1 MSGQTVLLVDDEPD
15 ILQLLEITLAR
26 MNLSTRRATNL
37 AEARAALEECTPDLC
52 LTDMKLPD
60 GNGLTLI
67 EHMQNRCPEVPVAMI
82 TAHGSVESAIEA
94 LKLGAFDF
102 VTKPLALEKLRELVG
117 HALQIRR
124 DTVDVAAQ
132 ELIGTSPVTEALR
145 EQVRKVAR
153 SQAPVH
159 IQGESGVGKEVVAR
173 LIHRLGPRAGQPF
186 IAVNCGAIP
195 PDLVESEL
203 FGHKKGAF
211 TGATSD
217 KPGLFMAASG
227 GTLLLDE
234 VADLPLPVQVKLLRA
249 IQEKSVRPVG
259 SESEVATDVRLL
271 SATHKN
277 LAFEARAGRFR
288 DDLYY
293 RINVIGIHVP
303 ALRERLGDVP
313 ELADHL
319 LQKMATEHRSPRKH
333 LSDAAEFALQ
343 QHSFPG
349 NIRELENILA
359 RASALTE
366 GEIIEPADLAFQP
379 LLDDELRAGSQE
391 FQAGSQ
397 ASPHALSTA
406 ASSNVGHSHLHAGQ
420 QIGQAGA
427 HREAAVAANSE
438 NPVADANK
446 PISEDSARLLAEV
459 NGDLETYL
467 ADIER
472 GILNEA
478 MVQHRWN
485 KTATAKHLGIS
496 FRSLR
501 YRLKKL
507 GLED

>member
-1 MSGQTVLLVDDEPD
+1 MTKPTVLVVDDEPD
-15 ILQLLEITLAR
+15 ILQLLEITLSR
-26 MNLSTRRATNL
+26 MQLSTRKASSI
-37 AEARAALEECTPDLC
+37 AEAKASLKAQTPDLC

-67 EHMQNRCPEVPVAMI
+67 EHMQNDYPDVPVAMI

-102 VTKPLALEKLRELVG
+102 VTKPLALEKLRELVA
-117 HALQIRR
+117 HALKTTPANTDVTKETLVGETPVMGKLRDQI
-124 DTVDVAAQ
+124 
-132 ELIGTSPVTEALR
+132 
-145 EQVRKVAR
+145 RKVAR

-159 IQGESGVGKEVVAR
+159 IHGESGTGKEVVAR
-173 LIHRLGPRAGQPF
+173 LIHQSGPRQDQPF

-195 PDLVESEL
+195 ADLVESEL

-211 TGATSD
+211 TGAVTD
-217 KPGLFMAASG
+217 KSGLFLAANG

-234 VADLPLPVQVKLLRA
+234 VADLPLPMQVKLLRV

-259 SESEVATDVRLL
+259 SETEIPIDIRLL

-277 LAFEARAGRFR
+277 LAQEVQNRTFR

-293 RINVIGIHVP
+293 RINVIGLQVP
-303 ALRERLGDVP
+303 ALRERLDDIPVLVTHILMKIAEDQSVP
-313 ELADHL
+313 ARTLTDGAL
-319 LQKMATEHRSPRKH
+319 SQLMSQK
-333 LSDAAEFALQ
+333 
-343 QHSFPG
+343 FPG

-366 GEIIEPADLAFQP
+366 TGHIDIDDLDQQQ
-379 LLDDELRAGSQE
+379 DV
-391 FQAGSQ
+391 
-397 ASPHALSTA
+397 STA
-406 ASSNVGHSHLHAGQ
+406 DYAVPEAPAASNQLEGESTA
-420 QIGQAGA
+420 
-427 HREAAVAANSE
+427 
-438 NPVADANK
+438 
-446 PISEDSARLLAEV
+446 PITLLEEV

-467 ADIER
+467 ASRER
-472 GILNEA
+472 QILTEA
-478 MVQHRWN
+478 LTAHRWN
-485 KTATAKHLGIS
+485 RTSAARSLGIS

>member
-1 MSGQTVLLVDDEPD
+1 MTTPTVLVVDDEPD
-15 ILQLLEITLAR
+15 ILQLLEITLSR
-26 MNLSTRRATNL
+26 MQLSTRKASSI
-37 AEARAALEECTPDLC
+37 AEAKASLKAQTPDLC

-67 EHMQNRCPEVPVAMI
+67 EHMQNDYPDVPVAMI

-102 VTKPLALEKLRELVG
+102 VTKPLALEKLRELVA
-117 HALQIRR
+117 HALKTTPANTDVTKETLVGETPAMGKLRDQI
-124 DTVDVAAQ
+124 
-132 ELIGTSPVTEALR
+132 
-145 EQVRKVAR
+145 RKVAR

-159 IQGESGVGKEVVAR
+159 IHGESGTGKEVVAR
-173 LIHRLGPRAGQPF
+173 LIHQSGPRQDQPF

-195 PDLVESEL
+195 ADLVESEL

-211 TGATSD
+211 TGAVTD
-217 KPGLFMAASG
+217 KSGLFLAANG

-234 VADLPLPVQVKLLRA
+234 VADLPLPMQVKLLRV

-259 SESEVATDVRLL
+259 SETEIPIDIRLL

-277 LAFEARAGRFR
+277 LAQEVQNRTFR

-293 RINVIGIHVP
+293 RINVIGLQVP
-303 ALRERLGDVP
+303 ALRERLDDIPVLVSHILMKIAEDQSVP
-313 ELADHL
+313 ARTLTDGAL
-319 LQKMATEHRSPRKH
+319 SQLMSQK
-333 LSDAAEFALQ
+333 
-343 QHSFPG
+343 FPG

-366 GEIIEPADLAFQP
+366 TGHIDIDDLDQQQ
-379 LLDDELRAGSQE
+379 DV
-391 FQAGSQ
+391 
-397 ASPHALSTA
+397 STA
-406 ASSNVGHSHLHAGQ
+406 GYAVP
-420 QIGQAGA
+420 
-427 HREAAVAANSE
+427 EAPAAANQLEGGSTA
-438 NPVADANK
+438 PK
-446 PISEDSARLLAEV
+446 TLLEEV

-467 ADIER
+467 ASRER
-472 GILNEA
+472 QILTEA
-478 MVQHRWN
+478 LTAHRWN
-485 KTATAKHLGIS
+485 RTSAARSLGIS

>member
-1 MSGQTVLLVDDEPD
+1 MKNPTVLVVDDEPD
-15 ILQLLEITLAR
+15 ILQLLEITLSR
-26 MNLSTRRATNL
+26 MQLTTLKASSL
-37 AEARAALEECTPDLC
+37 AEAKASLKNQTPDLC

-67 EHMQNRCPEVPVAMI
+67 EHMQNHFPDVPVAMI

-102 VTKPLALEKLRELVG
+102 VTKPLALEKLRELVA
-117 HALQIRR
+117 HALKTAQSSADVSEDILVGTTKVMEKLRVQI
-124 DTVDVAAQ
+124 
-132 ELIGTSPVTEALR
+132 
-145 EQVRKVAR
+145 RKVAR

-159 IQGESGVGKEVVAR
+159 IHGESGTGKEVVAR
-173 LIHRLGPRAGQPF
+173 LIHQTGPRHDQPF

-211 TGATSD
+211 TGATTD
-217 KPGLFMAASG
+217 KSGLFLAANG

-234 VADLPLPVQVKLLRA
+234 IADLPLPMQVKLLRV

-259 SESEVATDVRLL
+259 SETEIPIDVRLL
-271 SATHKN
+271 SATHKT
-277 LAFEARAGRFR
+277 LAQEVQERQFR

-293 RINVIGIHVP
+293 RINVIGLQVP
-303 ALRERLGDVP
+303 SLRERLDDIPVLSAHILKKIAEDQGIPPRGLTDSA
-313 ELADHL
+313 LAHL
-319 LQKMATEHRSPRKH
+319 MSHA
-333 LSDAAEFALQ
+333 
-343 QHSFPG
+343 FPG

-366 GEIIEPADLAFQP
+366 NSDIDIEDLIQQEDFSAVQHVIQKEGTDFSNAESGSAKAPAT
-379 LLDDELRAGSQE
+379 LLE
-391 FQAGSQ
+391 
-397 ASPHALSTA
+397 
-406 ASSNVGHSHLHAGQ
+406 
-420 QIGQAGA
+420 
-427 HREAAVAANSE
+427 
-438 NPVADANK
+438 
-446 PISEDSARLLAEV
+446 EV

-467 ADIER
+467 AGQER
-472 GILNEA
+472 QILTEA
-478 MVQHRWN
+478 LTAHRWN
-485 KTATAKHLGIS
+485 RTSAARSLGIS

>member
-1 MSGQTVLLVDDEPD
+1 MKNPTVLVVDDEPD
-15 ILQLLEITLAR
+15 ILQLLEITLSR
-26 MNLSTRRATNL
+26 MQLTTLKASSL
-37 AEARAALEECTPDLC
+37 AEAKASLKNQTPDLC

-67 EHMQNRCPEVPVAMI
+67 EHMQNHFPDVPVAMI

-102 VTKPLALEKLRELVG
+102 VTKPLALEKLRELVA
-117 HALQIRR
+117 HALKTAQSSADVSEDILVGTTKVMEKLRVQI
-124 DTVDVAAQ
+124 
-132 ELIGTSPVTEALR
+132 
-145 EQVRKVAR
+145 RKVAR

-159 IQGESGVGKEVVAR
+159 IHGESGTGKEVVAR
-173 LIHRLGPRAGQPF
+173 LIHQTGPRHDQPF

-211 TGATSD
+211 TGATTD
-217 KPGLFMAASG
+217 KSGLFLAANG

-234 VADLPLPVQVKLLRA
+234 IADLPLPMQVKLLRV

-259 SESEVATDVRLL
+259 SETEIPIDVRLL
-271 SATHKN
+271 SATHKT
-277 LAFEARAGRFR
+277 LAQEVQERQFR

-293 RINVIGIHVP
+293 RINVIGLQVP
-303 ALRERLGDVP
+303 SLRERLDDIPVLSAHILKKIAEDQGIPPRGLTDSA
-313 ELADHL
+313 LAHL
-319 LQKMATEHRSPRKH
+319 MRHA
-333 LSDAAEFALQ
+333 
-343 QHSFPG
+343 FPG

-366 GEIIEPADLAFQP
+366 NSDIDIEDLIQQEDFSAVQHVTQKEGTDFSNAESGSAKAPAT
-379 LLDDELRAGSQE
+379 LLE
-391 FQAGSQ
+391 
-397 ASPHALSTA
+397 
-406 ASSNVGHSHLHAGQ
+406 
-420 QIGQAGA
+420 
-427 HREAAVAANSE
+427 
-438 NPVADANK
+438 
-446 PISEDSARLLAEV
+446 EV

-467 ADIER
+467 AGQER
-472 GILNEA
+472 QILTEA
-478 MVQHRWN
+478 LTAHRWN
-485 KTATAKHLGIS
+485 RTSAARSLGIS

>member
-1 MSGQTVLLVDDEPD
+1 MTKPTVLVVDDEPD
-15 ILQLLEITLAR
+15 ILQLLEITLSR
-26 MNLSTRRATNL
+26 MQLSTRKASSI
-37 AEARAALEECTPDLC
+37 AEAKASLKAQTPDLC

-67 EHMQNRCPEVPVAMI
+67 EHMQNDYPDVPVAMI

-102 VTKPLALEKLRELVG
+102 VTKPLALEKLRELVA
-117 HALQIRR
+117 HALKTTPTNTDVTKETLVGETPVMGKLRDQI
-124 DTVDVAAQ
+124 
-132 ELIGTSPVTEALR
+132 
-145 EQVRKVAR
+145 RKVAR

-159 IQGESGVGKEVVAR
+159 IHGESGTGKEVVAR
-173 LIHRLGPRAGQPF
+173 LIHQSGPRQDQPF

-195 PDLVESEL
+195 ADLVESEL

-211 TGATSD
+211 TGAVTD
-217 KPGLFMAASG
+217 KSGLFLAANG

-234 VADLPLPVQVKLLRA
+234 VADLPLPMQGKLLRV

-259 SESEVATDVRLL
+259 SETEIPIDIRLL

-277 LAFEARAGRFR
+277 LAQEVQNRTFR

-293 RINVIGIHVP
+293 RINVIGLQVP
-303 ALRERLGDVP
+303 ALRERLDDIPVLVSHILMKIAEDQSVP
-313 ELADHL
+313 ARTLTDGAL
-319 LQKMATEHRSPRKH
+319 SQLMSQK
-333 LSDAAEFALQ
+333 
-343 QHSFPG
+343 FPG

-366 GEIIEPADLAFQP
+366 TGHIDIDDLDQQQ
-379 LLDDELRAGSQE
+379 DV
-391 FQAGSQ
+391 
-397 ASPHALSTA
+397 STA
-406 ASSNVGHSHLHAGQ
+406 GYAVP
-420 QIGQAGA
+420 
-427 HREAAVAANSE
+427 EAPAAPNQLE
-438 NPVADANK
+438 G
-446 PISEDSARLLAEV
+446 DSTAPMTLLEEV

-467 ADIER
+467 ASRER
-472 GILNEA
+472 QILTDA
-478 MVQHRWN
+478 LTAHRWN
-485 KTATAKHLGIS
+485 RTSAARSLGIS

>member
-1 MSGQTVLLVDDEPD
+1 MTKPTVLVVDDEPD
-15 ILQLLEITLAR
+15 ILQLLEITLSR
-26 MNLSTRRATNL
+26 MQLSTRKASSI
-37 AEARAALEECTPDLC
+37 AEAKASLKAQTPDLC

-67 EHMQNRCPEVPVAMI
+67 EHMQNDYPDVPVAMI

-102 VTKPLALEKLRELVG
+102 VTKPLALEKLRELVA
-117 HALQIRR
+117 HALKTTPANTDVTKETLVGETPVMGKLRDQI
-124 DTVDVAAQ
+124 
-132 ELIGTSPVTEALR
+132 
-145 EQVRKVAR
+145 RKVAR

-159 IQGESGVGKEVVAR
+159 IHGESGTGKEVVAR
-173 LIHRLGPRAGQPF
+173 LIHQSGPRQDQPF

-195 PDLVESEL
+195 ADLVESEL

-211 TGATSD
+211 TGAVSD
-217 KPGLFMAASG
+217 KSGLFLAANG

-234 VADLPLPVQVKLLRA
+234 VADLPLPMQVKLLRV

-259 SESEVATDVRLL
+259 SETEIPIDIRLL

-277 LAFEARAGRFR
+277 LAQEVQNRTFR

-293 RINVIGIHVP
+293 RINVIGLQVP
-303 ALRERLGDVP
+303 ALRERLDDIPVLVSHILMKIAEDQSVP
-313 ELADHL
+313 ARTLTDGAL
-319 LQKMATEHRSPRKH
+319 SQLMSQK
-333 LSDAAEFALQ
+333 
-343 QHSFPG
+343 FPG

-366 GEIIEPADLAFQP
+366 TGHIDIDDLDQQQ
-379 LLDDELRAGSQE
+379 DV
-391 FQAGSQ
+391 
-397 ASPHALSTA
+397 STA
-406 ASSNVGHSHLHAGQ
+406 GYAAP
-420 QIGQAGA
+420 
-427 HREAAVAANSE
+427 EAPEAPAAANQPE
-438 NPVADANK
+438 G
-446 PISEDSARLLAEV
+446 DSTASKTLLEEV

-467 ADIER
+467 ASRER
-472 GILNEA
+472 QILTEA
-478 MVQHRWN
+478 LTAHRWN
-485 KTATAKHLGIS
+485 RTSAARSLGIS

>member
-1 MSGQTVLLVDDEPD
+1 MTKPTVLVVDDEPD
-15 ILQLLEITLAR
+15 ILQLLEITLSR
-26 MNLSTRRATNL
+26 MQLSTRKASSI
-37 AEARAALEECTPDLC
+37 AEAKASLKAQTPDLC

-67 EHMQNRCPEVPVAMI
+67 EHMQNDYPDVPVAMI

-102 VTKPLALEKLRELVG
+102 VTKPLALEKLRELVA
-117 HALQIRR
+117 HALKTTPANTDVTKETLVGETPVMGKLRDQI
-124 DTVDVAAQ
+124 
-132 ELIGTSPVTEALR
+132 
-145 EQVRKVAR
+145 RKVAR

-159 IQGESGVGKEVVAR
+159 IHGESGTGKEVVAR
-173 LIHRLGPRAGQPF
+173 LIHQSGPRQDQPF

-195 PDLVESEL
+195 ADLVESEL

-211 TGATSD
+211 TGAVTD
-217 KPGLFMAASG
+217 KSGLFLAANG

-234 VADLPLPVQVKLLRA
+234 VADLPLPMQVKLLRV

-259 SESEVATDVRLL
+259 SETEIPIDIRLL

-277 LAFEARAGRFR
+277 LAQEVQNRTFR

-293 RINVIGIHVP
+293 RINVIGLQVP
-303 ALRERLGDVP
+303 ALRERLDDIPVLVSHILMKIAEDQSVP
-313 ELADHL
+313 ARTLTDGAL
-319 LQKMATEHRSPRKH
+319 SQLMSQK
-333 LSDAAEFALQ
+333 
-343 QHSFPG
+343 FPG

-366 GEIIEPADLAFQP
+366 TGHIDIDDLDQQQ
-379 LLDDELRAGSQE
+379 DV
-391 FQAGSQ
+391 
-397 ASPHALSTA
+397 STA
-406 ASSNVGHSHLHAGQ
+406 GYAVP
-420 QIGQAGA
+420 
-427 HREAAVAANSE
+427 EAPAAANQLEGGSTA
-438 NPVADANK
+438 PK
-446 PISEDSARLLAEV
+446 TLLEEV

-467 ADIER
+467 ASRER
-472 GILNEA
+472 QILTDA
-478 MVQHRWN
+478 LTAHRWN
-485 KTATAKHLGIS
+485 RTLAARSLGIS

>member
-1 MSGQTVLLVDDEPD
+1 MTTPTVLVVDDEPD
-15 ILQLLEITLAR
+15 ILQLLEITLSR
-26 MNLSTRRATNL
+26 MQLSTRKASSI
-37 AEARAALEECTPDLC
+37 AEAKASLKAQTPDLC

-67 EHMQNRCPEVPVAMI
+67 EHMQNDYPDVPVAMI

-102 VTKPLALEKLRELVG
+102 VTKPLALEKLRELVA
-117 HALQIRR
+117 HALKTTPANTDVTKETLVGETPVMGKLRDQI
-124 DTVDVAAQ
+124 
-132 ELIGTSPVTEALR
+132 
-145 EQVRKVAR
+145 RKVAR

-159 IQGESGVGKEVVAR
+159 IHGESGTGKEVVAR
-173 LIHRLGPRAGQPF
+173 LIHQSGPRQDQPF

-195 PDLVESEL
+195 ADLVESEL

-211 TGATSD
+211 TGAVTD
-217 KPGLFMAASG
+217 KSGLFLAANG

-234 VADLPLPVQVKLLRA
+234 VADLPLPMQVKLLRV

-259 SESEVATDVRLL
+259 SETEIPIDIRLL

-277 LAFEARAGRFR
+277 LAQEVQNRTFR

-293 RINVIGIHVP
+293 RINVIGLQVP
-303 ALRERLGDVP
+303 ALRERLDDIPVLVSHILMKIAEDQSVP
-313 ELADHL
+313 ARTLTDGAL
-319 LQKMATEHRSPRKH
+319 SQLMSQK
-333 LSDAAEFALQ
+333 
-343 QHSFPG
+343 FPG

-366 GEIIEPADLAFQP
+366 TGHIDIDDLDQQQ
-379 LLDDELRAGSQE
+379 DV
-391 FQAGSQ
+391 
-397 ASPHALSTA
+397 STA
-406 ASSNVGHSHLHAGQ
+406 GYAVP
-420 QIGQAGA
+420 
-427 HREAAVAANSE
+427 EAPAAANQLEGGSTA
-438 NPVADANK
+438 PK
-446 PISEDSARLLAEV
+446 TLLEEV

-467 ADIER
+467 ASRER
-472 GILNEA
+472 QILTEA
-478 MVQHRWN
+478 LTAHRWN
-485 KTATAKHLGIS
+485 RTSAARSLGIS

>member
-1 MSGQTVLLVDDEPD
+1 MTKPTVLVVDDEPD
-15 ILQLLEITLAR
+15 ILQLLEITLSR
-26 MNLSTRRATNL
+26 MQLSTRKASSI
-37 AEARAALEECTPDLC
+37 AEAKASLKAQTPDLC

-67 EHMQNRCPEVPVAMI
+67 EHMQNDYPDVPVAMI

-102 VTKPLALEKLRELVG
+102 VTKPLALEKLRELVA
-117 HALQIRR
+117 HALKTTPANTDVTKETLVGETPVMGKLRDQI
-124 DTVDVAAQ
+124 
-132 ELIGTSPVTEALR
+132 
-145 EQVRKVAR
+145 RKVAR

-159 IQGESGVGKEVVAR
+159 IHGESGTGKEVVAR
-173 LIHRLGPRAGQPF
+173 LIHQSGPRQDQPF

-195 PDLVESEL
+195 ADLVESEL

-211 TGATSD
+211 TGAVTD
-217 KPGLFMAASG
+217 KSGLFLAANG

-234 VADLPLPVQVKLLRA
+234 VADLPLPMQVKLLRV

-259 SESEVATDVRLL
+259 SETEIPIDIRLL

-277 LAFEARAGRFR
+277 LAQEVQNRTFR

-293 RINVIGIHVP
+293 RINVIGLQVP
-303 ALRERLGDVP
+303 ALRERLDDIPVLVTHILMKIAEDQSVP
-313 ELADHL
+313 ARTLTDGAL
-319 LQKMATEHRSPRKH
+319 SQLMSQK
-333 LSDAAEFALQ
+333 FQ
-343 QHSFPG
+343 G

-366 GEIIEPADLAFQP
+366 TGHIDIDDLDQQQ
-379 LLDDELRAGSQE
+379 DV
-391 FQAGSQ
+391 
-397 ASPHALSTA
+397 STA
-406 ASSNVGHSHLHAGQ
+406 DYAVP
-420 QIGQAGA
+420 
-427 HREAAVAANSE
+427 EAPATPNQLEGESTA
-438 NPVADANK
+438 
-446 PISEDSARLLAEV
+446 PITLLEEV

-467 ADIER
+467 ASKER
-472 GILNEA
+472 QILTEA
-478 MVQHRWN
+478 LTAHRWN
-485 KTATAKHLGIS
+485 RTSAARSLGIS

>member
-1 MSGQTVLLVDDEPD
+1 MTTPTVLVVDDEPD
-15 ILQLLEITLAR
+15 ILQLLEITLSR
-26 MNLSTRRATNL
+26 MQLSTRKASSI
-37 AEARAALEECTPDLC
+37 AEAKASLKAQTPDLC

-67 EHMQNRCPEVPVAMI
+67 EHMQNDYPDVPVAMI

-102 VTKPLALEKLRELVG
+102 VTKPLALEKLRELVA
-117 HALQIRR
+117 HALKTTPANTDVTKETLVGETPAMGKLRDQI
-124 DTVDVAAQ
+124 
-132 ELIGTSPVTEALR
+132 
-145 EQVRKVAR
+145 RKVAR

-159 IQGESGVGKEVVAR
+159 IHGESGTGKEVVAR
-173 LIHRLGPRAGQPF
+173 LIHQSGPRQDQPF

-195 PDLVESEL
+195 ADLVESEL

-211 TGATSD
+211 TGAVSD
-217 KPGLFMAASG
+217 KSGLFLAANG

-234 VADLPLPVQVKLLRA
+234 VADLPLPMQVKLLRV

-259 SESEVATDVRLL
+259 SETEIPIDIRLL

-277 LAFEARAGRFR
+277 LAQEVQNRTFR

-293 RINVIGIHVP
+293 RINVIGLQVP
-303 ALRERLGDVP
+303 ALRERLDDIPVLVTHILMKIAEDQSVP
-313 ELADHL
+313 ARTLTDGAL
-319 LQKMATEHRSPRKH
+319 SQLMSQK
-333 LSDAAEFALQ
+333 
-343 QHSFPG
+343 FPG

-366 GEIIEPADLAFQP
+366 TGHIDIDDLDQQQ
-379 LLDDELRAGSQE
+379 DV
-391 FQAGSQ
+391 
-397 ASPHALSTA
+397 STA
-406 ASSNVGHSHLHAGQ
+406 DYAVP
-420 QIGQAGA
+420 
-427 HREAAVAANSE
+427 EAPAAPNQLEGEST
-438 NPVADANK
+438 A
-446 PISEDSARLLAEV
+446 PITLLEEV

-467 ADIER
+467 ASRER
-472 GILNEA
+472 QILTEA
-478 MVQHRWN
+478 LTAHRWN
-485 KTATAKHLGIS
+485 RTSAARSLGIS

>member
-1 MSGQTVLLVDDEPD
+1 MTKPTVLVVDDEPD
-15 ILQLLEITLAR
+15 ILQLLEITLSR
-26 MNLSTRRATNL
+26 MQLSTRKASSI
-37 AEARAALEECTPDLC
+37 AEAKASLKAQTPDLC

-67 EHMQNRCPEVPVAMI
+67 EHMQNDYPDVPVAMI

-102 VTKPLALEKLRELVG
+102 VTKPLALEKLRELVA
-117 HALQIRR
+117 HALKATPANTDVTKETLVGETPVMGKLRDQI
-124 DTVDVAAQ
+124 
-132 ELIGTSPVTEALR
+132 
-145 EQVRKVAR
+145 RKVAR

-159 IQGESGVGKEVVAR
+159 IHGESGTGKEVVAR
-173 LIHRLGPRAGQPF
+173 LIHQSGPRQDQPF

-195 PDLVESEL
+195 ADLVESEL

-211 TGATSD
+211 TGAVTD
-217 KPGLFMAASG
+217 KSGLFLAANG

-234 VADLPLPVQVKLLRA
+234 VADLPLPMQVKLLRV

-259 SESEVATDVRLL
+259 SETEIPIDIRLL

-277 LAFEARAGRFR
+277 LAQEVQNRTFR

-293 RINVIGIHVP
+293 RINVIGLQVP
-303 ALRERLGDVP
+303 ALRERLDDIPVLVSHILMKIAEDQSVP
-313 ELADHL
+313 ARTLTDGAL
-319 LQKMATEHRSPRKH
+319 SQLMSQK
-333 LSDAAEFALQ
+333 
-343 QHSFPG
+343 FPG

-366 GEIIEPADLAFQP
+366 TGHIDIDDLDQQQ
-379 LLDDELRAGSQE
+379 DV
-391 FQAGSQ
+391 
-397 ASPHALSTA
+397 STA
-406 ASSNVGHSHLHAGQ
+406 GYAVP
-420 QIGQAGA
+420 
-427 HREAAVAANSE
+427 EAPAAANQLEGGSTA
-438 NPVADANK
+438 PK
-446 PISEDSARLLAEV
+446 TLLEEV

-467 ADIER
+467 ASRER
-472 GILNEA
+472 QILTEA
-478 MVQHRWN
+478 LTAHRWN
-485 KTATAKHLGIS
+485 RTSAARSLGIS

>member
-1 MSGQTVLLVDDEPD
+1 MTTPTVLVVDDEPD
-15 ILQLLEITLAR
+15 ILQLLEITLSR
-26 MNLSTRRATNL
+26 MQLSTRKASSI
-37 AEARAALEECTPDLC
+37 AEAKASLKAQTPDLC

-67 EHMQNRCPEVPVAMI
+67 EHMQNDYPDVPVAMI

-102 VTKPLALEKLRELVG
+102 VTKPLALEKLRELVA
-117 HALQIRR
+117 HALKTTPANTDVTKETLVGETPAMGKLRDQI
-124 DTVDVAAQ
+124 
-132 ELIGTSPVTEALR
+132 
-145 EQVRKVAR
+145 RKVAR

-159 IQGESGVGKEVVAR
+159 IHGESGTGKEVVAR
-173 LIHRLGPRAGQPF
+173 LIHQSGPRQDQPF

-195 PDLVESEL
+195 ADLVESEL

-211 TGATSD
+211 TGAVSD
-217 KPGLFMAASG
+217 KSGLFLAANG

-234 VADLPLPVQVKLLRA
+234 VADLPLPMQVKLLRV

-259 SESEVATDVRLL
+259 SETEIPIDIRLL

-277 LAFEARAGRFR
+277 LAQEVQNRTFR

-293 RINVIGIHVP
+293 RINVIGLQVP
-303 ALRERLGDVP
+303 ALRERLDDIPVLVTHILMKIAEDQSVP
-313 ELADHL
+313 ARTLTDGAL
-319 LQKMATEHRSPRKH
+319 SQLMSQK
-333 LSDAAEFALQ
+333 
-343 QHSFPG
+343 FPG

-366 GEIIEPADLAFQP
+366 SGHIDIDDLDQQQ
-379 LLDDELRAGSQE
+379 DV
-391 FQAGSQ
+391 
-397 ASPHALSTA
+397 STA
-406 ASSNVGHSHLHAGQ
+406 DYAVP
-420 QIGQAGA
+420 
-427 HREAAVAANSE
+427 EAPAEPNQLEGESTA
-438 NPVADANK
+438 
-446 PISEDSARLLAEV
+446 PITLLEEV

-467 ADIER
+467 ASRER
-472 GILNEA
+472 QILTEA
-478 MVQHRWN
+478 LTAHRWN
-485 KTATAKHLGIS
+485 RTSAARSLGIS

>member
-1 MSGQTVLLVDDEPD
+1 MTKPTVLVVDDEPD
-15 ILQLLEITLAR
+15 ILQLLEITLSR
-26 MNLSTRRATNL
+26 MQLSTRKASSI
-37 AEARAALEECTPDLC
+37 AEAKASLKAQTPDLC

-67 EHMQNRCPEVPVAMI
+67 EHMQNDYPDVPVAMI

-102 VTKPLALEKLRELVG
+102 VTKPLALEKLRELVA
-117 HALQIRR
+117 HALKTTPANTDVTKETLVGETPVMGKLRDQI
-124 DTVDVAAQ
+124 
-132 ELIGTSPVTEALR
+132 
-145 EQVRKVAR
+145 RKVAR

-159 IQGESGVGKEVVAR
+159 IHGESGTGKEVVAR
-173 LIHRLGPRAGQPF
+173 LIHQSGPRQDQPF

-195 PDLVESEL
+195 ADLVESEL

-211 TGATSD
+211 TGAVTD
-217 KPGLFMAASG
+217 KSGLFLAANG

-234 VADLPLPVQVKLLRA
+234 VADLPLPMQVKLLRV

-259 SESEVATDVRLL
+259 SETEIPIDIRLL

-277 LAFEARAGRFR
+277 LAQEVQNRTFR

-293 RINVIGIHVP
+293 RINVIGLQVP
-303 ALRERLGDVP
+303 ALRERLDDIPVLVTHILMKIAEDQSVP
-313 ELADHL
+313 ARTLTDGAL
-319 LQKMATEHRSPRKH
+319 SQLMSQK
-333 LSDAAEFALQ
+333 
-343 QHSFPG
+343 FPG

-366 GEIIEPADLAFQP
+366 TGHIDIDDLDQQQ
-379 LLDDELRAGSQE
+379 DV
-391 FQAGSQ
+391 
-397 ASPHALSTA
+397 STA
-406 ASSNVGHSHLHAGQ
+406 GYAVP
-420 QIGQAGA
+420 
-427 HREAAVAANSE
+427 EAPAAPNQLE
-438 NPVADANK
+438 G
-446 PISEDSARLLAEV
+446 DSTAPMTLLEEV

-467 ADIER
+467 ASRER
-472 GILNEA
+472 QILTEA
-478 MVQHRWN
+478 LTAHRWN
-485 KTATAKHLGIS
+485 RTSAARSLGIS

>member
-1 MSGQTVLLVDDEPD
+1 MKNPTVLVVDDEPD
-15 ILQLLEITLAR
+15 ILQLLEITLSR
-26 MNLSTRRATNL
+26 MQLTTLKASSL
-37 AEARAALEECTPDLC
+37 AEAKASLKNQTPDLC

-67 EHMQNRCPEVPVAMI
+67 EHMQNHFPDVPVAMI

-102 VTKPLALEKLRELVG
+102 VTKPLALEKLRELVA
-117 HALQIRR
+117 HALKTAQSSADVSEDILVGTTKVMEKLRVQI
-124 DTVDVAAQ
+124 
-132 ELIGTSPVTEALR
+132 
-145 EQVRKVAR
+145 RKVAR

-159 IQGESGVGKEVVAR
+159 IHGESGTGKEVVAR
-173 LIHRLGPRAGQPF
+173 LIHQTGPRHDQPF

-211 TGATSD
+211 TGATAD
-217 KPGLFMAASG
+217 KSGLFLAANG

-234 VADLPLPVQVKLLRA
+234 IADLPLPMQVKLLRV

-259 SESEVATDVRLL
+259 SETEIPIDVRLL
-271 SATHKN
+271 SATHKT
-277 LAFEARAGRFR
+277 LAQEVQERQFR

-293 RINVIGIHVP
+293 RINVIGLQVP
-303 ALRERLGDVP
+303 SLRERLDDIPVLSAHILKKIAEDQGIPPRGLTDSA
-313 ELADHL
+313 LAHL
-319 LQKMATEHRSPRKH
+319 MSHA
-333 LSDAAEFALQ
+333 
-343 QHSFPG
+343 FPG

-366 GEIIEPADLAFQP
+366 NSDIDIEDLIQQEDFSAVQHVIQKEGTDFSNAESGSAKAPAT
-379 LLDDELRAGSQE
+379 LLE
-391 FQAGSQ
+391 
-397 ASPHALSTA
+397 
-406 ASSNVGHSHLHAGQ
+406 
-420 QIGQAGA
+420 
-427 HREAAVAANSE
+427 
-438 NPVADANK
+438 
-446 PISEDSARLLAEV
+446 EV

-467 ADIER
+467 AGQER
-472 GILNEA
+472 QILTEA
-478 MVQHRWN
+478 LTAHRWN
-485 KTATAKHLGIS
+485 RTSAARSLGIS

>member
-1 MSGQTVLLVDDEPD
+1 MTKPTVLVVDDEPD
-15 ILQLLEITLAR
+15 ILQLLEITLNR
-26 MNLSTRRATNL
+26 MQLNTRKASSL
-37 AEARAALEECTPDLC
+37 AEAKASLKAQTPDLC

-67 EHMQNRCPEVPVAMI
+67 EYMQNDYPDVPVAMI

-102 VTKPLALEKLRELVG
+102 VTKPLALEKLRELVA
-117 HALQIRR
+117 HALKTSQTNTNVAEETLMGATPVMGKLRDQI
-124 DTVDVAAQ
+124 
-132 ELIGTSPVTEALR
+132 
-145 EQVRKVAR
+145 RKVAR

-159 IQGESGVGKEVVAR
+159 IHGESGTGKEVVAR
-173 LIHRLGPRAGQPF
+173 LIHQSGPRQDQPF

-211 TGATSD
+211 TGATTD
-217 KPGLFMAASG
+217 KSGLFLAANG

-234 VADLPLPVQVKLLRA
+234 IADLPLPMQVKLLRV

-259 SESEVATDVRLL
+259 SETEIPIDIRLL

-277 LAFEARAGRFR
+277 LAQEVQNRQFR

-293 RINVIGIHVP
+293 RINVIGLQVP
-303 ALRERLGDVP
+303 SLRERLDDIPVLTTHILTKIAEDQNVP
-313 ELADHL
+313 ARTLTDNA
-319 LQKMATEHRSPRKH
+319 
-333 LSDAAEFALQ
+333 LSQLMN
-343 QHSFPG
+343 HKFPG

-366 GEIIEPADLAFQP
+366 TEHIDIDDLDQQEGFSTTGRAALLEPPAP
-379 LLDDELRAGSQE
+379 SHVESSRIPVPKTLL
-391 FQAGSQ
+391 
-397 ASPHALSTA
+397 
-406 ASSNVGHSHLHAGQ
+406 
-420 QIGQAGA
+420 
-427 HREAAVAANSE
+427 
-438 NPVADANK
+438 
-446 PISEDSARLLAEV
+446 EDV

-467 ADIER
+467 ASKER
-472 GILNEA
+472 QILTEA
-478 MVQHRWN
+478 LTAHRWN
-485 KTATAKHLGIS
+485 RTSAARSLGIS

>member
-1 MSGQTVLLVDDEPD
+1 MTKPTVLVVDDEPD
-15 ILQLLEITLAR
+15 ILQLLEITLSR
-26 MNLSTRRATNL
+26 MQLSTRKASSI
-37 AEARAALEECTPDLC
+37 AEAKASLKAQTPDLC

-67 EHMQNRCPEVPVAMI
+67 EHMQNDYPDVPVAMI

-102 VTKPLALEKLRELVG
+102 VTKPLALEKLRELVA
-117 HALQIRR
+117 HALKTTPANTDVTKETLVGETPVMGKLRDQI
-124 DTVDVAAQ
+124 
-132 ELIGTSPVTEALR
+132 
-145 EQVRKVAR
+145 RKVAR

-159 IQGESGVGKEVVAR
+159 IHGESGTGKEVVAR
-173 LIHRLGPRAGQPF
+173 LIHQSGPRQDQPF

-195 PDLVESEL
+195 ADLVESEL

-211 TGATSD
+211 TGAVTD
-217 KPGLFMAASG
+217 KSGLFLAANG

-234 VADLPLPVQVKLLRA
+234 VADLPLPMQVKLLRV

-259 SESEVATDVRLL
+259 SETEIPIDIRLL

-277 LAFEARAGRFR
+277 LAQEVQNRTFR

-293 RINVIGIHVP
+293 RINVIGLQVP
-303 ALRERLGDVP
+303 ALRERLDDIPVLVSHILMKIAEDQSVP
-313 ELADHL
+313 ARTLTDGAL
-319 LQKMATEHRSPRKH
+319 SQLMSQK
-333 LSDAAEFALQ
+333 
-343 QHSFPG
+343 FPG

-366 GEIIEPADLAFQP
+366 TGHIDIDDLDQQQ
-379 LLDDELRAGSQE
+379 GV
-391 FQAGSQ
+391 
-397 ASPHALSTA
+397 STA
-406 ASSNVGHSHLHAGQ
+406 DYAVP
-420 QIGQAGA
+420 
-427 HREAAVAANSE
+427 EAPAAANQLEGGSTA
-438 NPVADANK
+438 PK
-446 PISEDSARLLAEV
+446 TLLEEV

-467 ADIER
+467 ASRER
-472 GILNEA
+472 QILTEA
-478 MVQHRWN
+478 LTAHRWN
-485 KTATAKHLGIS
+485 RTSAARSLGIS